1 MSEWLRLILVW
12 SGLWCLMPLST
23 IFQLYHGGQF
33 YWWRKPEKRETSRQ
47 EDFKAIKK
55 VLKEAMNSSSIGKG
69 EVSYFFNHSL
79 RLFKK

>member
-1 MSEWLRLILVW
+1 MKIMFFLLLCIPVFCLSFWKTPLQLVQEKIDFW
-12 SGLWCLMPLST
+12 G
-23 IFQLYHGGQF
+23 
-33 YWWRKPEKRETSRQ
+33 KRETDRQ

>member
-1 MSEWLRLILVW
+1 MFFLLLCIPVFCLSFWKTPLQLVQEKIDFW
-12 SGLWCLMPLST
+12 
-23 IFQLYHGGQF
+23 
-33 YWWRKPEKRETSRQ
+33 EKRETSRQ

>member
-1 MSEWLRLILVW
+1 MFFLLLCIPVFCLSFWKTPLQLVQEKIDFW
-12 SGLWCLMPLST
+12 
-23 IFQLYHGGQF
+23 
-33 YWWRKPEKRETSRQ
+33 EKRETSRQ

-79 RLFKK
+79 KLFKK

>member
-1 MSEWLRLILVW
+1 MFFLLLCIPVFCSSFWKTPLQLVQEKIEFW
-12 SGLWCLMPLST
+12 G
-23 IFQLYHGGQF
+23 
-33 YWWRKPEKRETSRQ
+33 KREKPRE

-55 VLKEAMNSSSIGKG
+55 VLEEAMNSSSIYKG